1 MVIYFT
7 RYIHSKSI
15 KMLSLYYYELMGK
28 IKEHGGKKYLY
39 TTDVWKNISF
49 LISNLFCLTLFSI
62 FPYFASKVVYQ
73 AVYFN
78 IEFFG
83 THVLK
88 NICFSSKHLFYACLD
103 FTAIRYLIE
112 TFIVVFF
119 VCIYNDSYE
128 VLS

>member
-1 MVIYFT
+1 MF
-7 RYIHSKSI
+7 
-15 KMLSLYYYELMGK
+15 EK
-28 IKEHGGKKYLY
+28 IC
-39 TTDVWKNISF
+39 F

-103 FTAIRYLIE
+103 FTAIRYLME

-119 VCIYNDSYE
+119 ACIYNDSYE